1 MTVKE
6 YLEQPHEAE
15 RKAIRCMEQV
25 REVRATTN
33 SVAIS
38 YTSVRVQ
45 SSRQQSRVEA
55 GVIKAMEL
63 EAQALDLLS
72 DYVRSFREVRAL
84 IVQVP
89 DTDHS
94 FLLELRYLNF
104 KTWNEIAKIM
114 GKTSRWVQI
123 LHSRALAVAQ
133 AIFEGSANCD
143 RK

>member
-1 MTVKE
+1 MKVKE

-15 RKAIRCMEQV
+15 RKAINCMERA
-25 REVRATTN
+25 REVRAAAS
-33 SVAIS
+33 SVSIS
-38 YTSVRVQ
+38 YTGIRVH
-45 SSRQQSRVEA
+45 SSHQQSRVEA

-72 DYVRSFREVRAL
+72 DYVRSFREVRSL
-84 IVQVP
+84 IIQVP

-123 LHSRALAVAQ
+123 LHGRALAVAQ
-133 AIFEGSANCD
+133 AIFEG
-143 RK
+143 KGKL